1 MRGLPPIS
9 APARLPAM
17 SWVERFRMN
26 GLPRWAAAAA
36 LIATPL
42 ASAHGEDD
50 MLIEGARVFDG
61 TGAKARVADV
71 LVADGRIVAVGSDL
85 NAPAGPERID
95 GRGKTLIPGMHDLH
109 THTRSPAYN
118 APEDLPKA
126 WAGYLVNGVT
136 TINDFSVSGEM
147 IGPIRELVGPGKFWA
162 PHLNQA
168 IRFGVPGGHGTEYG
182 WGSFFTMPTTTAR
195 AAKFLMPRALSYDP
209 DVIKVFADG
218 WRYGRDPDVMS
229 MNENT
234 LSAIVEDAHAGG
246 KPVITHTVTLEGA
259 KVAAAAGVDAV
270 GHGVGD
276 ALIDDELIRLMR
288 SKGTSYI
295 ATLVVYEPQEER
307 ALSAAEIAVLSAGER
322 ADEPRRR
329 GGTIG
334 EYDARRWKIMRENI
348 GRLRK
353 ARIPIGIGSDAGIGG
368 VYHGHGALREVWW
381 LAQLG
386 LTPGEALVSATRV
399 SAEIMNL
406 EGDRGTIAPG
416 KRADLVLVD
425 GEPDRDIDDL
435 FRIARVWQS
444 GREVPL
450 AELRA
455 FRDGGETTALPA
467 EKMAG
472 PVLSQSRKDGR
483 TDLDT
488 LPVATTDPGIDHS
501 HLIAVDKP
509 GGKPVFLAAQMGA
522 SPRPYVQWVL
532 PLTRGPINVADASDF
547 AGVELVVKGGGEY
560 RLVIESYGL
569 HGSDWFAAAL
579 SPADEAAA
587 IRLPFDAFRSAD
599 AEAVLDL
606 TQLRALR
613 VHLSGATG
621 GTASLEVDTI
631 RFYRD

>member
-1 MRGLPPIS
+1 MKRV
-9 APARLPAM
+9 ARRLSGMLPAAI
-17 SWVERFRMN
+17 
-26 GLPRWAAAAA
+26 GALLAAAPIQAEE
-36 LIATPL
+36 P
-42 ASAHGEDD
+42 

-61 TGAKARVADV
+61 TGARARVADV
-71 LVADGRIVAVGSDL
+71 LVEDGRIVAVGEGLSV
-85 NAPAGPERID
+85 PQGIERID
-95 GRGKTLIPGMHDLH
+95 GRGKTLIPGLFDLH

-147 IGPIRELVGPGKFWA
+147 IAPIRALVAPGRYAA

-182 WGSFFTMPTTTAR
+182 WGSFFTMQTTTAR

-209 DVIKVFADG
+209 EIIKVFADG

-229 MNENT
+229 MNVET
-234 LSAIVEDAHAGG
+234 LTAIVKDAHAAG

-276 ALIDDELIRLMR
+276 ALVDDELIKLMR
-288 SKGTSYI
+288 RKGTAYI
-295 ATLVVYEPQEER
+295 ATLVVYEPQQER
-307 ALSAAEIAVLSAGER
+307 VLSAAEIAGLDAGER
-322 ADEPRRR
+322 ADEVRRR
-329 GGTIG
+329 GGPVRD
-334 EYDARRWKIMRENI
+334 YDAKRWKIMRENI
-348 GRLRK
+348 GRLKK
-353 ARIPIGIGSDAGIGG
+353 AKIPIGIGSDAGIGG
-368 VYHGHGALREVWW
+368 VYHGHGAVREIWW

-386 LTPGEALVSATRV
+386 LSPAEALVAATRT
-399 SAEIMNL
+399 SAEIVNL
-406 EGDRGTIAPG
+406 EGDRGSIQPG

-425 GEPDRDIDDL
+425 GQPDRDIDD
-435 FRIARVWQS
+435 IWKVARVWQD

-450 AELRA
+450 ADLRA
-455 FRDGGETTALPA
+455 MRDRPETSPMPVET
-467 EKMAG
+467 MTG
-472 PVLSQSRKDGR
+472 PVLSQAREDGR

-522 SPRPYVQWVL
+522 APRPYVQWVL
-532 PLTRGPINVADASDF
+532 PLTKGPINVADARAF
-547 AGVELVVKGGGEY
+547 TGIELVVKGEGDY
-560 RLVIESYGL
+560 RMVIESYGL
-569 HGSDWFAAAL
+569 DGSEWFAA
-579 SPADEAAA
+579 PFTPKGEAKA
-587 IRLPFDAFRSAD
+587 IRLPFASFRSRD
-599 AEAVLDL
+599 RDAVLDL
-606 TQLRALR
+606 AQLRALR
-613 VHLSGATG
+613 VHLSGKTG
-621 GTASLEVDTI
+621 GTAALEVDTI

>member
-1 MRGLPPIS
+1 
-9 APARLPAM
+9 
-17 SWVERFRMN
+17 
-26 GLPRWAAAAA
+26 
-36 LIATPL
+36 
-42 ASAHGEDD
+42 

-71 LVADGRIVAVGSDL
+71 LVRDGMIAAVGTDL
-85 NAPAGPERID
+85 DIANDTERVD
-95 GRGKTLIPGMHDLH
+95 GRGMTLIPGLHDLH
-109 THTRSPAYN
+109 THTRSPAYE

-126 WAGYLVNGVT
+126 WAGYLLNGVT

-147 IGPIRELVGPGKFWA
+147 IAPIRALVEPGWFWA

-195 AAKFLMPRALSYDP
+195 AARFLMPRALSYDP
-209 DVIKVFADG
+209 DLIKVFADG

-229 MNENT
+229 MNEHT
-234 LSAIVEDAHAGG
+234 LGAIVRDAHAAG

-276 ALIDDELIRLMR
+276 ALIDDQLIKLMR
-288 SKGTSYI
+288 RNGTAYI
-295 ATLVVYEPQEER
+295 ATLVVYEPQQER
-307 ALSAAEIAVLSAGER
+307 MLSEAELAGLDAGER
-322 ADEPRRR
+322 ADEVNRR
-329 GGTIG
+329 GGPIRG
-334 EYDARRWKIMRENI
+334 YDARRWKIMRENI
-348 GRLRK
+348 GRLKK
-353 ARIPIGIGSDAGIGG
+353 AKVPIGVGSDAGIGG
-368 VYHGHGALREVWW
+368 VYHGHGAVREVWW

-386 LTPGEALVSATRV
+386 LSPSEALVAATRV
-399 SAEIMNL
+399 SAEIVNA
-406 EGDRGTIAPG
+406 EAISGTIEPG
-416 KRADLVLVD
+416 KRADLVLID
-425 GEPDRDIDDL
+425 GAPDRDIDDL
-435 FRIARVWQS
+435 WNVARVWLA

-455 FRDGGETTALPA
+455 FRDRPETTALPA
-467 EKMAG
+467 EKMTG
-472 PVLSQSRKDGR
+472 PVLGQAREDGR

-501 HLIAVDKP
+501 HLIAIDRP

-547 AGVELVVKGGGEY
+547 KGVEITVRGEGNY
-560 RLVIESYGL
+560 RMVIESYGL
-569 HGSDWFAAAL
+569 DGSDWFSAPF
-579 SPADEAAA
+579 SPSDEAAA
-587 IRLPFDAFRSAD
+587 IRLPFERFRSRGTD
-599 AEAVLDL
+599 ALLDL

-613 VHLSGATG
+613 VHLSGRTG